1 MPKIEYLSSTFSKT
15 NVRFEISTFEIG
27 YMRNFV
33 KIKNFEFEI
42 FEKKCQILN
51 QGHQNL
57 VKTKFM

>member
-1 MPKIEYLSSTFSKT
+1 MPKIEYLSSAFSKT
-15 NVRFEISTFEIG
+15 NLRFEISTFEIG

-42 FEKKCQILN
+42 FENKCQILN
-51 QGHQNL
+51 QGHQNW